1 MQYRNPKKLSSQMS
15 PLDQVFA
22 RALQR
27 AGVEPAVDPDV
38 DPDADPERGAAG
50 GDTPFLSDDRDEHSS
65 DPLLVDGAQLL
76 RAVREPVEWLLGL
89 ARRLAGN
96 DPVDVAAVARVY
108 AAFCARLRGQPARLR
123 SSDLF
128 IVLGLLLGALD
139 PSVVV
144 RAVADTIGDGLAAVL
159 GTEPEVEVQVA
170 ETAGPLARRRPRR
183 SRFLRWP
190 CSLRTR
196 FVL

>member
-1 MQYRNPKKLSSQMS
+1 MQYRNPKKPSSQMS
-15 PLDQVFA
+15 PFDQAFA

-27 AGVEPAVDPDV
+27 AGVELAVDLDM
-38 DPDADPERGAAG
+38 DPDADPELGAV
-50 GDTPFLSDDRDEHSS
+50 GDDAPFLPDDRDEHSA
-65 DPLLVDGAQLL
+65 DAFLVDGAQLL

-89 ARRLAGN
+89 ARRLAGE
-96 DPVDVAAVARVY
+96 DPVDIAAVGRVY

-144 RAVADTIGDGLAAVL
+144 RAVADTLGDGLAAFL
-159 GTEPEVEVQVA
+159 GTEHAVEVEVTEA
-170 ETAGPLARRRPRR
+170 TGPLARQRPRR
-183 SRFLRWP
+183 SRALRWP
-190 CSLRTR
+190 RSLRSR
-196 FVL
+196 FLL

>member
-1 MQYRNPKKLSSQMS
+1 MQYRNPKKPSSQLS
-15 PLDQVFA
+15 PFDQAFV

-27 AGVEPAVDPDV
+27 AGIGPAA
-38 DPDADPERGAAG
+38 DPDADPEADPEPGAPEDDA
-50 GDTPFLSDDRDEHSS
+50 PFLPDDRDEHSS

-89 ARRLAGN
+89 ARRLAGD
-96 DPVDVAAVARVY
+96 DPVDVAAVTRVY
-108 AAFCARLRGQPARLR
+108 AAFCAKLRGQRGHVR

-159 GTEPEVEVQVA
+159 GEEHAVEAQVT
-170 ETAGPLARRRPRR
+170 ETAGPLARQRARH

-190 CSLRTR
+190 SPLRTR
-196 FVL
+196 FLL